1 MIKDITEKEIE
12 DFDDLLR
19 SFGDAFPDLEYIDG
33 LLCAMNF
40 SPEMVSV
47 SAILSEIMDDDF
59 EFKNE
64 DQAKEFMRLL
74 LTYNN
79 SVITELTNQP
89 KDLGDPYCPYCLKED
104 DNGNADAMFWAN
116 GFMHGVS
123 LFPEIWEKITDDE
136 VSMQLLAPMIA
147 LAGQNHPVPELR
159 AKKILKKDFEKF
171 IEAMFQNVSISFDF
185 ITGKASRTKK
195 GFTSPIEPIT
205 PNQKII
211 H

>member
-1 MIKDITEKEIE
+1 MIKELTEQDIEA
-12 DFDDLLR
+12 FDELLG

-40 SPEMVSV
+40 SPEMVSA

-64 DQAKEFMRLL
+64 EQDKEFMRLL

-79 SVITELTNQP
+79 SVITELTNQS
-89 KDLGDPYCPYCLKED
+89 KNLGDLYCPFCLKED
-104 DNGNADAMFWAN
+104 DDGNADAMFWAN

-123 LFPEIWEKITDDE
+123 LFPEIWEKVTNNE
-136 VSMQLLAPMIA
+136 VTMQLLAPMIA

-159 AKKILKKDFEKF
+159 AKKILEKDLEKF

-185 ITGKASRTKK
+185 IKGKASRTKK
-195 GFTSPIEPIT
+195 GFASPIVPIT
-205 PNQKII
+205 TNQTII